1 MIQPP
6 PVTGPYANIK
16 QPSLV
21 RVTGDISKKVEDLEE
36 VSILYSIRIRHIR
49 EGIDHYCYTILL
61 LLYIVLTIVIYRRLQ
76 MQKQEKSSQM
86 CQKLSKTLAL
96 PYVY

>member
-6 PVTGPYANIK
+6 PVTVLFANIK

-36 VSILYSIRIRHIR
+36 VSIYSIRIRHIR

-61 LLYIVLTIVIYRRLQ
+61 LLYIVLTIVIYSRFQ
-76 MQKQEKSSQM
+76 MPKQKTLSQM